1 MSPIGSISQFGSQLS
16 ESSRKTRQPSP
27 ATATANLRPK
37 ISDKL
42 KTLQWYFLMATISS
56 YRQLV
61 LDSLGDRI
69 ETIHSFGVSSLALF
83 GSVARDEAT
92 ETSDLDFLVE
102 FEGSV
107 TFDRYMDLKFFLED
121 LFNKP
126 VDLVT
131 KKSLKFQITETV
143 LAEAIDVT

>member
-1 MSPIGSISQFGSQLS
+1 MAS
-16 ESSRKTRQPSP
+16 
-27 ATATANLRPK
+27 ANPHSK

-42 KTLQWYFLMATISS
+42 GTLQWSFLMTTNQS

-69 ETIHSFGVSSLALF
+69 KTIHSFGVSSLALF

-92 ETSDLDFLVE
+92 EISDLDFLVE
-102 FEGSV
+102 FEGSA
-107 TFDRYMDLKFFLED
+107 TFDRYMDSKFFLED

-131 KKSLKFQITETV
+131 RKSLKSQIIETV
-143 LAEAIDVT
+143 LAEAIDVM

>member
-1 MSPIGSISQFGSQLS
+1 MRYRFSIRGNASIFHVRNLLGSLHLQRPIRALKF
-16 ESSRKTRQPSP
+16 
-27 ATATANLRPK
+27 
-37 ISDKL
+37 SDKL
-42 KTLQWYFLMATISS
+42 GTLQWYFLMATNSS

-69 ETIHSFGVSSLALF
+69 ETIRSFGVSSLALF
-83 GSVARDEAT
+83 GSVARDETT

-102 FEGSV
+102 FEGSA

-131 KKSLKFQITETV
+131 KKSLKSQITETV
-143 LAEAIDVT
+143 LAEAINVA